1 MAGTTAYPALVPTL
15 DELLHAAVGGVGGTE
30 RPGQVEM
37 AHAVADAIDGK
48 GHLLVQAGTG
58 TGKSLAYLVPAVQHA
73 MDTGTPTVVAT
84 ATLALQAQ
92 IVDRDMP
99 RLAESLAPLL
109 GRRPTYALVK
119 GRRNYLCA
127 HKLEGGFPDDDVDT
141 LMSVGAVDQQASR
154 LGAEVVRLRDWAEV
168 TESGD
173 RDELVPG
180 VSERAWRQVSVSAEE
195 CLGGRCPMVSECFV
209 ERSREAARDVD
220 VIVTNHSF
228 MAIDA
233 FEGRQMLP
241 EHDVLVVDEGHELVD
256 RVTSTITDEVTPG
269 MVRAAAKRAGRQAD
283 SSSTM
288 DEAADL
294 LESVLEPAPEGR
306 LTGIPDSVAMA
317 LGRVRDTARAV
328 QSELKPQQG
337 EEPDGGRQVA
347 RAAVDEVFEN
357 ASRILEEREL
367 DVVWLNR
374 DPRRGPVLRVAPM
387 SVAMLVRDKVFSE
400 RTVVLTS
407 ATLELGG
414 SFDAVAGTIGLRGEG
429 APPWRGL
436 DVGSPFAYPEQG
448 IAYVARH
455 LPAPGR
461 DGLATE
467 TLDEIEALVRAA
479 GGRTLG
485 LFSSM
490 RAAKEATEAMRERFA
505 DAEGEIAF
513 LCQGEDQISTLVRQF
528 ARDPRTCLFG
538 TLSLWQ
544 GVDVPGSSCQLVI
557 IDRIP
562 FPRPDDPLASARSQA
577 IARMGGNGFMA
588 VSATH
593 AALRLAQGAGRLIR
607 RADDRGVVAFLD
619 NRMMTAR
626 YAGFLQRSL
635 PPFWPTADRAM
646 VLAALKRLDETAEPP
661 QPVAEPALRGLTG
674 RRRGSGGRHRPRYG
688 CRGTR
693 RGGTSRR
700 RGPAPAGVV
709 AHRRHPRPR
718 VDRAG
723 GRGAARRHRAGAH
736 PRRAGRVDGAAGRG
750 GLGPPRRPR
759 SRGRHRPDP
768 HLRLGV
774 CRVRSQASTWRGEVK
789 RTTGGPPA
797 SAAQAAMVACFVGNE
812 RKCHAMI
819 ESVEKVRPHDSVLP
833 PQNSSRVSRRCQV
846 RRNSRA
852 RLTRRG

>member
-1 MAGTTAYPALVPTL
+1 MPSLT
-15 DELLHAAVGGVGGTE
+15 DLLHAAVGGVGGTE

-37 AHAVADAIDGK
+37 AQAVADAIDTK
-48 GHLLVQAGTG
+48 SHLLVQAGTG

-73 MDTGTPTVVAT
+73 VDTGIPAVVAT

-99 RLAESLAPLL
+99 RLADAVAPLL

-127 HKLEGGFPDDDVDT
+127 HKVEGGFPDDDADS
-141 LMSVGAVDQQASR
+141 LMSLGMVDQQASR
-154 LGAEVVRLRDWAEV
+154 LGAEVVRLREWAEV

-180 VSERAWRQVSVSAEE
+180 VSERAWRQVSVSAQE
-195 CLGGRCPMVSECFV
+195 CLGSRCPMVAECFV
-209 ERSREAARDVD
+209 ERSRAAAADVD

-241 EHDVLVVDEGHELVD
+241 EHDVLVIDEGHELVD

-269 MVRAAAKRAGRQAD
+269 MIRAAAKRAGRQAD
-283 SSSTM
+283 ASSTM
-288 DEAADL
+288 EEAADL

-306 LTGIPDSVAMA
+306 LTGIPDSLAMA
-317 LGRVRDTARAV
+317 LGRVRDTARTV

-337 EEPDGGRQVA
+337 EEVDAGRQVA

-357 ASRILEEREL
+357 ACRILEEREL
-367 DVVWLNR
+367 DVVWLSR

-387 SVAMLVRDKVFSE
+387 SVAMLVRDKVFQE

-429 APPWRGL
+429 APRWRGL
-436 DVGSPFAYPEQG
+436 DVGSPFDYPKQG
-448 IAYVARH
+448 IAYVAQH
-455 LPAPGR
+455 LPPPGR
-461 DGLATE
+461 DGLAGE

-505 DAEGEIAF
+505 DKEGEIAF

-528 ARDPRTCLFG
+528 ARDPRVCLFG

-607 RADDRGVVAFLD
+607 RSDDRGVVAFLD

-635 PPFWPTADRAM
+635 PPFWPTSDRAM
-646 VLAALKRLDETAEPP
+646 VLSALARLDEIADPP
-661 QPVAEPALRGLTG
+661 LPVAEPALRGLTG
-674 RRRGSGGRHRPRYG
+674 ALAAPVGD
-688 CRGTR
+688 
-693 RGGTSRR
+693 
-700 RGPAPAGVV
+700 PA
-709 AHRRHPRPR
+709 
-718 VDRAG
+718 
-723 GRGAARRHRAGAH
+723 RGADAVAPVPLSGPVAEAPPPPESSRTAVTHGHAWTEQEDEELRDGIELGLTLDELSESMELPTEVLAARLA
-736 PRRAGRVDGAAGRG
+736 
-750 GLGPPRRPR
+750 GLGLEA
-759 SRGRHRPDP
+759 GK
-768 HLRLGV
+768 G
-774 CRVRSQASTWRGEVK
+774 AT
-789 RTTGGPPA
+789 
-797 SAAQAAMVACFVGNE
+797 
-812 RKCHAMI
+812 
-819 ESVEKVRPHDSVLP
+819 
-833 PQNSSRVSRRCQV
+833 
-846 RRNSRA
+846 
-852 RLTRRG
+852 LTFD